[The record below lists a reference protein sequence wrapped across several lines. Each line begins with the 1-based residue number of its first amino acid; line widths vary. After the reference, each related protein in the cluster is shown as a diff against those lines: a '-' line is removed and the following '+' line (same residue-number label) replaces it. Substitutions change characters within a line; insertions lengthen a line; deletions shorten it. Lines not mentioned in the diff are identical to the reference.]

1 MNLNKEVA
9 DQLRTAADDIENNR
23 CGLNQNEIQDLAS
36 VVMHIEMNKSEA
48 ANYLG
53 LSIRTFD
60 RYIANGWIPRGIRPL
75 GSNSL
80 VWYKDELAK
89 ADYK

>member
-9 DQLRTAADDIENNR
+9 DELRKAADDIESGR
-23 CGLNQNEIQDLAS
+23 CGLNSNELQDLAS
-36 VVMHIEMNKSEA
+36 SVLHVEMNKSEA
-48 ANYLG
+48 ANFLG
-53 LSIRTFD
+53 LNIRTFD
-60 RYIANGWIPRGIRPL
+60 RYVSNGWIPRGIRPL

-80 VWYKDELAK
+80 VWYKDELMK